1 MPFVPVRFAYLS
13 FIIQVMKMVMTL
25 TAQQSGCIHFVKRPG
40 AVLEPGCVVAR
51 MDLDDPSSIH
61 RVGYSR
67 AHQNLHF
74 EFFAKIS
81 SNTLVSCLYIWSVS
95 IYFILLQCKFFLLL
109 KLLWKLPLIFFPLP
123 SQVELNTAVLPPQ
136 QPLPMAG
143 EKLHQVFHS
152 VLENLVNVMDGYC
165 LEEPY
170 FSTKVYIS
178 PSATADFSL
187 QDTKAFYWCIRAC
200 LHVNLQL
207 KEWVATLMKT
217 LRDPSLPLLELQEIM
232 TSVAGRIPPTVEKD
246 IRKVM
251 AQYASN
257 ITSVLCQF
265 PSQRV
270 KCYAKAAC
278 ELFK

>member
-1 MPFVPVRFAYLS
+1 MTYAICAGS
-13 FIIQVMKMVMTL
+13 FCLLVLTIQVMKMVMTL

-74 EFFAKIS
+74 EFFAKNS
-81 SNTLVSCLYIWSVS
+81 SNTLVSCLHILFTYI
-95 IYFILLQCKFFLLL
+95 LQCKFFLLL
-109 KLLWKLPLIFFPLP
+109 KLLSKLALIFFPLS

-178 PSATADFSL
+178 TSATADFSL
-187 QDTKAFYWCIRAC
+187 QDTKAFY
-200 LHVNLQL
+200 
-207 KEWVATLMKT
+207 
-217 LRDPSLPLLELQEIM
+217 
-232 TSVAGRIPPTVEKD
+232 
-246 IRKVM
+246 
-251 AQYASN
+251 
-257 ITSVLCQF
+257 
-265 PSQRV
+265 
-270 KCYAKAAC
+270 
-278 ELFK
+278 

>member
-109 KLLWKLPLIFFPLP
+109 KTSSHFLSSSFTGGT
-123 SQVELNTAVLPPQ
+123 Q
-136 QPLPMAG
+136 
-143 EKLHQVFHS
+143 HS
-152 VLENLVNVMDGYC
+152 G
-165 LEEPY
+165 
-170 FSTKVYIS
+170 
-178 PSATADFSL
+178 ATAS
-187 QDTKAFYWCIRAC
+187 A
-200 LHVNLQL
+200 
-207 KEWVATLMKT
+207 AT
-217 LRDPSLPLLELQEIM
+217 SHGWGE
-232 TSVAGRIPPTVEKD
+232 
-246 IRKVM
+246 
-251 AQYASN
+251 ASPGVPQC
-257 ITSVLCQF
+257 S
-265 PSQRV
+265 
-270 KCYAKAAC
+270 
-278 ELFK
+278 